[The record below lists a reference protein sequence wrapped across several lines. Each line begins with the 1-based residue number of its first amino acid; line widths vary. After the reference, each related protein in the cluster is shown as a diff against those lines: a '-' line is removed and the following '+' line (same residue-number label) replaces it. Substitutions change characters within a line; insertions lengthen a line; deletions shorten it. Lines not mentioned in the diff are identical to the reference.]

1 MPTRGAKRPRRPP
14 LGELLSEREAEGV
27 RYDERYAPG
36 FTYATVGADSIRPK
50 PRIFDSTRLNGITH
64 KGSTSMPIRPLP
76 RQSGKMSG
84 ISFLYGL

>member
-1 MPTRGAKRPRRPP
+1 MSTRGAKRPRRPP

-50 PRIFDSTRLNGITH
+50 PRIFDSTWLNGTRLGAKRPRLH
-64 KGSTSMPIRPLP
+64 LWGSWQHERAD
-76 RQSGKMSG
+76 
-84 ISFLYGL
+84 